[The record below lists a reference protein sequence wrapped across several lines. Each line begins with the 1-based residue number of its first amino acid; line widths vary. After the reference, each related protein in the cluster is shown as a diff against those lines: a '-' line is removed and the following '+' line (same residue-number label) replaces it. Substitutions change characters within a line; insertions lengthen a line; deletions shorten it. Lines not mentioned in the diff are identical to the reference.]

1 MVNTCHSEQ
10 KNWGVAKSVPGDQV
24 WNQVPVT
31 PIRLMSILGKR
42 PRRGFFDSP
51 NMSHVR
57 LACFASRAKTVRK
70 GTKQVFRT
78 FCFQQYFISSSR
90 SLFEFFFLS
99 KKKKKKKGKGLP
111 FLGIG
116 LFGRT
121 LKTRVWFLEHWYNF
135 GIPGKAVIS
144 LSASNTH
151 HLEILKQLT
160 WELLNSLCSK
170 KMLLMQRESRKHRKH
185 LNAS

>member
-42 PRRGFFDSP
+42 PRRGFFDSS

-99 KKKKKKKGKGLP
+99 KKKKKKKGKGLA

-121 LKTRVWFLEHWYNF
+121 LKTRVWFLEDDDQIGIYF
-135 GIPGKAVIS
+135 GIAGKAIIS
-144 LSASNTH
+144 LSADNTH

-160 WELLNSLCSK
+160 WELLLPCVP
-170 KMLLMQRESRKHRKH
+170 RKCY
-185 LNAS
+185 